1 MGWLKRLWARAARRR
16 TTGLGVITV
25 AEIILL
31 LVAFVPLMEAG
42 AAIDTNQPA
51 TLSYMWWSVT
61 ASKPGVF
68 IMVSL
73 IGGALGGALHSIASL
88 SRHVAKRDFG
98 REWTMWY
105 LVNPFVGAAL
115 ATVFLFVLQAGLGG
129 QTAPTTGGL
138 YGIAAVATL
147 TGLFS
152 RHALAKLRDIFDVA
166 FASNGRRDPQE
177 RPDASHTN
185 TTGNGSRPVT
195 PSIPVGPP
203 ASTPLSNSPG
213 QAAQLA
219 SDGATPGGTGVMAMS
234 GSAPTLEGYTSP
246 SSRGTSWTSSA
257 Y

>member
-1 MGWLKRLWARAARRR
+1 MGWRKRLWAGAAGWRA
-16 TTGLGVITV
+16 TGLGVITV

-42 AAIDTNQPA
+42 TAIDTNEPA
-51 TLSYMWWSVT
+51 SLSYLWWSGT

-68 IMVSL
+68 VMVSL
-73 IGGALGGALHSIASL
+73 LGGALGGALHGIASL

-105 LVNPFVGAAL
+105 LANPFIGAAL

-152 RHALAKLRDIFDVA
+152 RHALNKLRDIFEVA
-166 FASNGRRDPQE
+166 FASNGHRNLQE
-177 RPDASHTN
+177 RPDKSDTDITA
-185 TTGNGSRPVT
+185 NGSRPVT
-195 PSIPVGPP
+195 PPTPVGPP
-203 ASTPLSNSPG
+203 ANMPESTSPG
-213 QAAQLA
+213 QVTQLA
-219 SDGATPGGTGVMAMS
+219 SDGATPGGTG
-234 GSAPTLEGYTSP
+234 
-246 SSRGTSWTSSA
+246 
-257 Y
+257 